1 MKTRNDVI
9 EYCKTFADV
18 YEDYPFHDENWTVM
32 RCSKNKKTFAYIYE
46 KEGDIWVNVKVSTE
60 WIDFWRNAYPAVI
73 PAYHMN
79 KRYWN
84 TIILNG
90 TIPEKEMKRMIGES
104 YDLVVS
110 K

>member
-1 MKTRNDVI
+1 MKTRKDVI
-9 EYCKTFADV
+9 DFCKTFVNV
-18 YEDYPFHDENWTVM
+18 YEDYPFHDENWIVM

-46 KEGDIWVNVKVSTE
+46 KEGNIWVNIKVSTE

-90 TIPEKEMKRMIGES
+90 TIPEEEIKRMIGES
-104 YDLVVS
+104 YDLIVR
-110 K
+110 